1 MADAST
7 PVAPAQDAEIAAG
20 GARGWRAW
28 FARSDPTVLAEQLSV
43 SYGNYTFNSAV
54 ALFIVLYLYFS
65 AGRYLESWLI
75 DAWVALFCPYL
86 ALRMASGLVYP
97 HRKKLS
103 EVALRRWDR
112 LLLISQGYYGIMLVV
127 LALTI
132 FPILDAFA
140 QSLVLTGALVLLGST
155 AFSFSGHV
163 KAMALSAPAV
173 YLAFA
178 WSAWHQPGP
187 YSGGLTALILSLLGL
202 YIIYALKHRRSL
214 QRGFA
219 LAIKI
224 QQMAS
229 ELQVKNDQLQEVAAA
244 RGRLLAN
251 VSHDLR
257 QPAHAIGL
265 LTERALLDP
274 AGAPVRPILTDL
286 QQLSQSL
293 SASLS
298 TLMDLT
304 RLDAGLTQA
313 RMESIALNPLL
324 QRLRLEYALMAQSK
338 ELDLSVSDTTVW
350 VHSDPVLL
358 HAVLANL
365 LGNALK
371 YTRRGQVTVEVIE
384 SGEEICV
391 TVSDTGA
398 GIESSQLNTIFKEF
412 VRLDASKPG
421 TEGLGLGLSIVQ
433 RYAALLGH
441 RIDVHSEP
449 GRGSR
454 FGVSMQRVHVQAQTV
469 SLLPLPDDQRLVG
482 LRVLLVD
489 NVPLLVTSLA
499 RTLAALGCQISTAE
513 SLDQALALED
523 LDRIE
528 MVISDFHLGD
538 REPDGLAVIDAMRSR
553 RGRQSPLAALIIT
566 GDVSAELESRAAAA
580 GVRIQHKPVRPQTL
594 QRCMIEMLQGR

>member
-1 MADAST
+1 
-7 PVAPAQDAEIAAG
+7 
-20 GARGWRAW
+20 
-28 FARSDPTVLAEQLSV
+28 
-43 SYGNYTFNSAV
+43 
-54 ALFIVLYLYFS
+54 
-65 AGRYLESWLI
+65 
-75 DAWVALFCPYL
+75 
-86 ALRMASGLVYP
+86 
-97 HRKKLS
+97 
-103 EVALRRWDR
+103 
-112 LLLISQGYYGIMLVV
+112 
-127 LALTI
+127 
-132 FPILDAFA
+132 
-140 QSLVLTGALVLLGST
+140 
-155 AFSFSGHV
+155 
-163 KAMALSAPAV
+163 
-173 YLAFA
+173 
-178 WSAWHQPGP
+178 
-187 YSGGLTALILSLLGL
+187 
-202 YIIYALKHRRSL
+202 
-214 QRGFA
+214 
-219 LAIKI
+219 
-224 QQMAS
+224 
-229 ELQVKNDQLQEVAAA
+229 LQEVAAA

-338 ELDLSVSDTTVW
+338 ELDLSVSDTPVW
-350 VHSDPVLL
+350 VYSDPVLL

-523 LDRIE
+523 IDRIE